1 MDVRIA
7 ELLVL
12 LSFGADLGTGQPMEH
27 VLRQTVIAVRL
38 AEKAGAPVDVAYY
51 TSLLAWVGC
60 HIDAYEQAKWF
71 GDDLAVKRDFRLE
84 NATSVRDMITTMV
97 THVGAGRHGLEKIRT
112 LAAFMTGGMKDIE
125 HTLQNHC
132 FSAAELARR
141 LRMSEDVILSL
152 AQTFERWDGRGPGKV
167 KGDNATLPSRLVG
180 LADVL
185 AVYHRAAGVDAVTV
199 ETVLAAEPA
208 ARTTFTDDELD
219 AILEAIGDFV
229 DLKSPFTIGHSRAVA
244 ELARDAAHAS
254 GFPERDV
261 KATYRAGL
269 VHDIGRV
276 GVSNA
281 IWDKPGE
288 LTEAEMERVRLH
300 PYLTGRM

>member
-185 AVYHRAAGVDAVTV
+185 AVYHRAGGVEAAVAVAKARSGTQFDPALVALFCEHATDSTAGVDAVTV

-219 AILEAIGDFV
+219 AILEAIGD
-229 DLKSPFTIGHSRAVA
+229 
-244 ELARDAAHAS
+244 
-254 GFPERDV
+254 
-261 KATYRAGL
+261 
-269 VHDIGRV
+269 
-276 GVSNA
+276 
-281 IWDKPGE
+281 
-288 LTEAEMERVRLH
+288 
-300 PYLTGRM
+300 